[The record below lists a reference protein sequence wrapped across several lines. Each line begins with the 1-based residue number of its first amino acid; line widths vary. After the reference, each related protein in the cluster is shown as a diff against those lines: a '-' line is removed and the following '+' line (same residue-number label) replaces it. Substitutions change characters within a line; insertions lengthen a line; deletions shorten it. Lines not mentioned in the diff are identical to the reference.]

1 MTAEQLML
9 YFNLALTALIVL
21 GALRGF
27 VQGFKKS
34 LFKLIKE
41 ILFWVIFYVTADL
54 FANFILK
61 SPLVFNFAIQYL
73 PVEGNPA
80 DLVELVQLLLVQ
92 NAGVSPDANIASSIS
107 FTFAIVSIVLK
118 IVYLLL
124 YVTVFN
130 LLYNI
135 VWGIIWSVF
144 VNRKKIEIQYKD
156 KKLRNGKIKKV
167 KTKVD
172 LRKAA
177 NGPRIL
183 GFVFGGFRSMIGVTL
198 VISLLMSIISIFP
211 KDFIN
216 SYGEDSNV
224 TASNQMQMSSEDKNT
239 LEQALEGLEVYVEFV
254 ADLENSP
261 YVKLVR
267 SIKSDETT
275 LDLVLFDTV
284 MNGNYEEYNIKTRE
298 SLSAIVE
305 IGYDVAIIVDECQ
318 QPDGSLDLNKV
329 DFDKIGE
336 LVEKV
341 TEIDLLMEA
350 IPVVVELGL
359 SMESVTTSLPVPI
372 DDELKE
378 TLVSIDWRNDVV
390 ALANVV
396 RTLGEVDNLNEVME
410 NPLTLLSKENE
421 HVIHDVIT
429 QLADLTL
436 VTKVLP
442 AAVEYA
448 MEMDEVKE
456 LIGDA
461 TVDLS
466 NIVWEE
472 ELVQIAEIYSV
483 FLTLSS
489 DITSLLFQEDLE
501 IGDVIDGVNLN
512 ALNDL
517 ILKVFELGVMEE
529 LFEPIMDIVVSKIED
544 ESIREMLNFDID
556 NYEDWAKEF
565 TIVIDI
571 VKELLA
577 DGNPFENGVDVSII
591 KNINPE
597 TISKSKIL
605 SQVLISA
612 IVDASN
618 GEGIFAGDGA
628 QELTEF
634 IDVPTSLKDKESPA
648 WHNQYDEEGNLVS
661 KGQLHKTLEALQTI
675 MPDDPKK
682 ELKVNDTYELSYTT
696 SGVQDAPVV
705 WASSN
710 PAIASVD
717 QNGVVTAVAPGH
729 AVIIASS
736 LNGKVKDMEDIIV
749 RGEEAVPVQYV
760 LIEGKP
766 VYEIVIGIGQQNREF
781 LSATTNLDATN
792 QILTWESLN
801 EDIVK
806 VSEDGAIEGLKVGTG
821 IVKVTSNADATKF
834 ALCNVTVLET
844 LPEKIEVNKE
854 SLVGYPDK
862 VFYVDA
868 SINGSKEGLKYSIAD
883 ETVASVD
890 ETGFVTLL
898 KEGETSLT
906 ISKGTVK
913 KVVSILVLDE
923 STPTKIEI
931 SEGSVGFDVNSIL
944 SSLDEEDIDKITS
957 SDVLT
962 RSLSKILLNS
972 FEDDGANG
980 IHIPLSVIE
989 KDGEAEYIS
998 KEEIKNILDILLE
1011 VDLSVVLEGGDV
1023 TNLLEDLDDDSVDAI
1038 LESKVLSAFLSSTV
1052 SSIGEGMIVVP
1063 SSAYK
1068 EGEVDYCYKH
1078 PTTEVKYI
1086 KNSEVKALVKML
1098 KDYDLLSGEDISIPL
1113 SEDNSEL
1120 VDLIESSDILRATLS
1135 KFVIDMSKGSD
1146 AVIVVPDQAIETIDG
1161 CELLK
1166 ADEFEAVLDVLY
1178 DLGFEEISTSLTLDL
1193 TVGNLKNASESI
1205 NNSMV
1210 LRATV
1215 AKFITP
1221 VEEIVIPDQA
1231 KEVGVYTVNNEE
1243 IEVIK
1248 KTELTNLIIVLD
1260 KLLGSD
1266 ATFESI
1272 ELNLTVGDIQDALH
1286 EVENSTILMATI
1298 SDLAVGLDAVVVPD
1312 EATDNL
1318 SYTVDNNKIKV
1329 LYDYELEALV
1339 NTLVTLLGKDT
1350 SVDNIS
1356 LDITIGK
1363 LKASLEDIKESSIL
1377 KATLTDKIVE
1387 LDVVVVP
1394 DQAVDKE
1401 HYSIDGNKI
1410 PVIYN
1415 DELDS
1420 LIETMVTLIG
1430 EDKTVENI
1438 SLDITLG
1445 KLDLSLNDIKESTI
1459 LKATLTDKV
1468 VDLDAIIV
1476 PDQATDRENYTV
1488 NSEMVPVIYDV
1499 ELEGLVKSM
1508 VTLIGADKTV
1518 DNITLDITLGK
1529 LQLALTNIKKSS
1541 ILKATLTDKVVGLDA
1556 VIVPDQALDN
1566 ETYTAN
1572 SIDIS
1577 VIYDTELEGLVNT
1590 MVTLIGADKTVENIS
1605 LDITL
1610 GKLELSLED
1619 IKTSTILKATIT
1631 DKVVGLDAVVVPDQA
1646 TDREHYTL
1654 ESAMVPVILD
1664 DELDGLIKTMVTLI
1678 GEEKTVENISLDIT
1692 LGKLELSLEDIKTST
1707 ILKATITD
1715 KVVGLDAVVVPDQ
1728 ATDREH
1734 YTLES
1739 AMVPVILDD
1748 ELDGLIKTMVT
1759 LIGADKTVDNIS
1771 LNITLGKLELSLED
1785 IKASTIL
1792 KATITDK
1799 VVGLDTVVVPDQA
1812 TNRINYT
1819 VENAMVPVILDDELD
1834 GLIKTMVKLI
1844 GAEKTVDN
1852 IAFDITL
1859 GKLQLSL
1866 EDIKAST
1873 ILKATITEKVS
1884 GIDAVIVPD
1893 QATDR
1898 VNYTVESAMVP
1909 VILNGELDG
1918 LINTMAT
1925 LLGTEKSINEIAF
1938 DIKVGQLSDSIE
1950 SIKASTILMA
1960 SMSNKIIPLEGI
1972 IVPDNVS
1979 DRTTYSVDDAKI
1991 PVLYEDELENLIL
2004 ALEVILGENANINS
2018 IEFDLTVGQLN
2029 SAVSYINGSGILR
2042 TTVAEKILP
2051 LTQIIIP
2058 DQVVENYSYYKGS
2071 SYYPVLTTDELKS
2084 LVEALNELLGTSTKL
2099 NNIGLNLTVGKL
2111 SDTADKINLSNI
2123 LRATISDKIYKI
2135 GDLIKP
2141 DQVLVSG
2148 FSKGSAALNVL
2159 TTNELKALMNALSV
2173 LLGETTKVD
2182 EIELNLTVGDLKKSV
2197 SSINKSGVLKT
2208 TIGNKIIPNTDLVV
2222 PDEAVDSLSYSNGST
2237 KRPALEDLELEA
2249 LAAALAELLDEGES
2263 VDGLSLNLT
2272 VGDLS
2277 DAITPINKSKIIRAT
2292 VSNKINNVS
2301 DLVKPDEA
2309 YATGEFYKDGIEIDV
2324 LTTDELKG
2332 LVGALESLLGRN
2344 AELNTLSLSLKIK
2357 DLYNSVSAINESL
2370 VLRSTISDKI
2380 DDNDD
2385 LEIPTDAID
2394 VEQYFVNNV
2403 EIDILSK
2410 DELLHLAKALVNI
2423 VGEEYKLDEIS
2434 IPTDIFTSLLT
2445 EADDDP
2451 SKNKLE
2457 QSLESVI
2464 IWNKVSNMIVNL
2476 SGSFIVVPN
2485 DAKVGGTT
2493 VAKDRITVEEINNL
2507 MKALKVL
2514 GVGSIENIELE
2525 VTFIFDLDDET
2536 KDPVTGNTELT
2547 STTIALEKSK
2557 IMMASIPT
2565 LFKTGIESAYEEDI
2579 SISFD
2584 DVELKGELNAEGTA
2598 YVAEG
2603 ELVRLFRAVR
2613 AANTIKEENFELDDL
2628 TGKITDPNSKVS
2640 EINALFLTIN
2650 ASEVL
2655 KPTVAQVLAALVQ
2668 QPGLNGAVFEDAQ
2681 ITLILSQA
2689 AAGNDLKN
2697 YAVQKAASNPMSYQS
2712 YMNVMADYTTL
2723 IAASTTVT
2731 EVETNYDAAI
2741 AAIDAI

>member
-1590 MVTLIGADKTVENIS
+1590 MVTLIGADKTV
-1605 LDITL
+1605 
-1610 GKLELSLED
+1610 
-1619 IKTSTILKATIT
+1619 
-1631 DKVVGLDAVVVPDQA
+1631 
-1646 TDREHYTL
+1646 
-1654 ESAMVPVILD
+1654 
-1664 DELDGLIKTMVTLI
+1664 
-1678 GEEKTVENISLDIT
+1678 
-1692 LGKLELSLEDIKTST
+1692 
-1707 ILKATITD
+1707 
-1715 KVVGLDAVVVPDQ
+1715 
-1728 ATDREH
+1728 
-1734 YTLES
+1734 
-1739 AMVPVILDD
+1739 
-1748 ELDGLIKTMVT
+1748 
-1759 LIGADKTVDNIS
+1759 DNIS

>member
-372 DDELKE
+372 DDELRE

-396 RTLGEVDNLNEVME
+396 RTLGEVDNLSEVME

-421 HVIHDVIT
+421 HVIHDIIT

-501 IGDVIDGVNLN
+501 IGDMIDGVNLN

-844 LPEKIEVNKE
+844 LPEEIEVNKE

-868 SINGSKEGLKYSIAD
+868 RINGSKEGLKYSIAD

-1135 KFVIDMSKGSD
+1135 KFVIDMSNGSD

-1161 CELLK
+1161 CKLLK

-1363 LKASLEDIKESSIL
+1363 LKDSLEDIKESSIL

-1420 LIETMVTLIG
+1420 LIKTMVTLIG
-1430 EDKTVENI
+1430 EEKTVENI

-1445 KLDLSLNDIKESTI
+1445 KLELSLEDIKESTI

-1566 ETYTAN
+1566 ENYTAN

-1590 MVTLIGADKTVENIS
+1590 MVTLVGAD
-1605 LDITL
+1605 
-1610 GKLELSLED
+1610 
-1619 IKTSTILKATIT
+1619 
-1631 DKVVGLDAVVVPDQA
+1631 
-1646 TDREHYTL
+1646 
-1654 ESAMVPVILD
+1654 
-1664 DELDGLIKTMVTLI
+1664 
-1678 GEEKTVENISLDIT
+1678 KTVENISLDIT

-1844 GAEKTVDN
+1844 GADKTVDN

-1991 PVLYEDELENLIL
+1991 PVLFEDELENLIL
-2004 ALEVILGENANINS
+2004 ALEVILGEDANINS

-2029 SAVSYINGSGILR
+2029 DAVSYINGSGILR

-2099 NNIGLNLTVGKL
+2099 NNIQLNLTVGKL

-2292 VSNKINNVS
+2292 VSNKINKVS

-2344 AELNTLSLSLKIK
+2344 AELNTLSLSLKVK

-2380 DDNDD
+2380 DDNDN

-2423 VGEEYKLDEIS
+2423 VGEESKLDEIS
-2434 IPTDIFTSLLT
+2434 IPTNIFTSLLT

-2476 SGSFIVVPN
+2476 SGSFIVVPA

-2514 GVGSIENIELE
+2514 DVGSIENIELE
-2525 VTFIFDLDDET
+2525 VTFIFDLDDEI

-2613 AANTIKEENFELDDL
+2613 AANTIKEENYELGDL

-2712 YMNVMADYTTL
+2712 YMNAMADYTTL

-2731 EVETNYDAAI
+2731 EVEANYDAAI